1 MSNRNASDES
11 RRQKRTRFAASAAP
25 SEVTVLQKRGSPI
38 AATQEHVNF
47 HALKL
52 HDKLEKI
59 VVCCAAYFMKRSQ
72 NLHYKIS
79 SQQKMKTDNEYVP
92 KSSQIKLELDFE
104 KGTNEG
110 EASKPSQRSTH
121 KSSPSVS

>member
-1 MSNRNASDES
+1 MSDRNASANS
-11 RRQKRTRFAASAAP
+11 GRNKTTRFAAPAAP
-25 SEVTVLQKRGSPI
+25 SE
-38 AATQEHVNF
+38 ATIKHTRVSRISVARDHVNF
-47 HALKL
+47 HAVTL